1 MRKFINILVLVIA
14 LVGSVSAQSLD
25 DLRKKAY
32 ELSIEAVNKGKNR
45 KSAYEEYLE
54 KQELEAAKKAEEE
67 ALEAK
72 KAAAVISKL
81 SQLKNID
88 VQQIE
93 SSEHPMA
100 EIQRQLTREYMQ
112 LGNKVDFMRDDG
124 NTYKKFLHFAPA
136 IKEFIYCYIVQYE
149 DNTFYLVMEY
159 KDEEIFFQSQILN
172 TEIWFNE
179 NGDPLFSDAPGVA
192 IEIHT
197 KLGTIVILDD
207 VDSSYDYFVI
217 WPED

>member
-25 DLRKKAY
+25 DLIKKTY

-54 KQELEAAKKAEEE
+54 KQKIEESKKVDPSK
-67 ALEAK
+67 L
-72 KAAAVISKL
+72 SKL

-93 SSEHPMA
+93 SSEDPKA
-100 EIQRQLTREYMQ
+100 EALRQLIREYTQ
-112 LGNKVDFMRDDG
+112 LGNKIDFMKDDG

-136 IKEFIYCYIVQYE
+136 IKEFIYCYIVKYK

-217 WPED
+217 WSED

>member
-1 MRKFINILVLVIA
+1 MRKFTSILILVIA
-14 LVGSVSAQSLD
+14 LVGSVSAQNLD

-32 ELSIEAVNKGKNR
+32 DSAIEAVNKGKNR

-54 KQELEAAKKAEEE
+54 KQKIEESKKVDPSK
-67 ALEAK
+67 L
-72 KAAAVISKL
+72 SKL

-93 SSEHPMA
+93 NSEDPKA
-100 EIQRQLTREYMQ
+100 ELQRQLIREYTQ
-112 LGNKVDFMRDDG
+112 LCNKIDFMRDDG

-136 IKEFIYCYIVQYE
+136 IKEDIYCYIVRYE
-149 DNTFYLVMEY
+149 DNTFYLVMEH

-179 NGDPLFSDAPGVA
+179 DGDPLFSDAPGVA
-192 IEIHT
+192 IKIHT

-217 WPED
+217 WFED

>member
-1 MRKFINILVLVIA
+1 MVKKFISTLILVIA

-32 ELSIEAVNKGKNR
+32 ESSIEAVNKGKNR

-54 KQELEAAKKAEEE
+54 KQKIEESKKVDPSK
-67 ALEAK
+67 L
-72 KAAAVISKL
+72 SKL

-93 SSEHPMA
+93 SSEDPKA
-100 EIQRQLTREYMQ
+100 ELERQLMREYMQ
-112 LGNKVDFMRDDG
+112 LGNKIDSMKDDG
-124 NTYKKFLHFAPA
+124 KTYRKYLHFAPA
-136 IKEFIYCYIVQYE
+136 VPGLIYCYIVQYK
-149 DNTFYLVMEY
+149 DNTVYLVMEY
-159 KDEEIFFQSQILN
+159 KNEEIFFQSQILN

-179 NGDPLFSDAPGVA
+179 DGDPLFSDAPGIA
-192 IEIHT
+192 IKIHT

-207 VDSSYDYFVI
+207 VDSPYDYFVI
-217 WPED
+217 WSED

>member
-1 MRKFINILVLVIA
+1 MVKKFISTLVLVVA

-25 DLRKKAY
+25 DLRKKTY
-32 ELSIEAVNKGKNR
+32 DLSIEAVNKGKNR

-54 KQELEAAKKAEEE
+54 KQKIEESKKVDPSK
-67 ALEAK
+67 L
-72 KAAAVISKL
+72 SKL

-88 VQQIE
+88 VQQVE
-93 SSEHPMA
+93 NSEDPKA
-100 EIQRQLTREYMQ
+100 ELQRQLIREYMQ
-112 LGNKVDFMRDDG
+112 LVNKVDFMRDDG

-136 IKEFIYCYIVQYE
+136 IREDIYCYVVQYE

-159 KDEEIFFQSQILN
+159 KNEEIFFQSQILN
-172 TEIWFNE
+172 KEIWFNE
-179 NGDPLFSDAPGVA
+179 DGDPLFSDAPGVA
-192 IEIHT
+192 IKIHT

-217 WPED
+217 WPEG